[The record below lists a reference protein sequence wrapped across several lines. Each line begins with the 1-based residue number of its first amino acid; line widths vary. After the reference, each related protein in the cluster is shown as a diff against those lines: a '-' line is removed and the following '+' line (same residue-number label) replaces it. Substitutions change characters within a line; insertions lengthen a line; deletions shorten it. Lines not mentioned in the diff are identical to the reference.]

1 MKELR
6 IGIIGTGM
14 ISNRHMTVWSNIPG
28 AKVVAG
34 CDIEGLGRAVW
45 HTGGEPV
52 CGLPGNA
59 EAGRFGR
66 H

>member
-34 CDIEGLGRAVW
+34 ALPLPFGIRMTRLAAVS
-45 HTGGEPV
+45 
-52 CGLPGNA
+52 A
-59 EAGRFGR
+59 I
-66 H
+66 